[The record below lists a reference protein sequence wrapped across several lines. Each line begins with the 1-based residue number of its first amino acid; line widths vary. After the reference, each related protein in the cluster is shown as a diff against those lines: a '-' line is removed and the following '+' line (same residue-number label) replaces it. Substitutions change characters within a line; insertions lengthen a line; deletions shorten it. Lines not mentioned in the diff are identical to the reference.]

1 MESMLDDGE
10 IKMSY
15 RVPVNNQHLKLLPNE
30 EILWQGQPVQGF
42 KFYPV
47 DLAPIVFGGL
57 WLYFGITQ
65 VLFVDGQQSTSMDW
79 IILGLFVLFASY
91 MSIGRLFL
99 GRYLRRHTYY
109 MLTNRRALIS
119 IRWLKRDYQH
129 SHHLARID
137 SVVLDRLPNGQQSI
151 IFNNKPALHQ
161 YLFLGVNSGF
171 SIFFEGVPNAEALY
185 QQILGLQTTLRSNQ
199 TGG

>member
-1 MESMLDDGE
+1 
-10 IKMSY
+10 MSY
-15 RVPVNNQHLKLLPNE
+15 RVPTNNQHLKLQPGE

-65 VLFVDGQQSTSMDW
+65 VLFVENGEPWPTPMLS
-79 IILGLFVLFASY
+79 IILSLFLLYVSYLF
-91 MSIGRLFL
+91 IGRLLF
-99 GRYLRRHTYY
+99 GRYLRRYTFYT
-109 MLTNRRALIS
+109 LTNRRAMIH
-119 IRWLKRDYQH
+119 IHWLKRDYQH
-129 SHHLARID
+129 SYNLAQLD
-137 SVVLDRLPNGQQSI
+137 FVKLDRLPNGQQSI
-151 IFNNKPALHQ
+151 IFTNKRALPP

-171 SIFFEGVPNAEALY
+171 ATFFEGIPNAEALY
-185 QQILGLQTTLRSNQ
+185 QQILALQATLRSKQ